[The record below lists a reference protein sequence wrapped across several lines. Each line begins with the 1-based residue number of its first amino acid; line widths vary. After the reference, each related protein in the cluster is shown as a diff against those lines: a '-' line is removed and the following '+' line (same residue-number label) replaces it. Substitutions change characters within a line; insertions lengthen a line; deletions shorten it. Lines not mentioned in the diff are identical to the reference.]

1 MPDDPPTDEP
11 ALRPA
16 RPDAPGEGR
25 AAFGPRIPWK
35 WIILG
40 VVGIGAVFA
49 SYFVRRDARKEA
61 LRDQMVVLHET
72 QLTEV
77 SERYLAFRQRI
88 EGYVQTAH
96 EAGEPEEYV
105 DPRLN
110 IAGLRSGEGLY
121 LRVPA
126 DFAVDQEHIESAA
139 LQMVPDAI
147 GRCLG
152 LAPVSV
158 RGLYEK
164 GYFLTPEWVDNL
176 REEQDMM
183 ALRVLDDQLGRHVQV
198 DVPVVLSMLQADWF
212 MLVIQ
217 QGESRRNDPV
227 DVYLWDLTRNQQ
239 LLRTRIQGRGLLI
252 PVRMR
257 FDGVN
262 NARAPGAPSATSGAA
277 TDCSIASQIR
287 ALTGSEPVNFESGEA
302 VIDAAERAAEEA
314 AAREA
319 EAAAARGEEGAEG
332 APAEEAGED
341 TPGDPDRAE
350 ASADGEEASAP
361 SE

>member
-1 MPDDPPTDEP
+1 M
-11 ALRPA
+11 
-16 RPDAPGEGR
+16 
-25 AAFGPRIPWK
+25 AFGPRIPWK
-35 WIILG
+35 WILLG
-40 VVGIGAVFA
+40 VAGIGLVFG

-61 LRDQMVVLHET
+61 LRDQMLELHED
-72 QLTEV
+72 QLTDV
-77 SERYLAFRQRI
+77 AERYLAFRQRI
-88 EGYVQTAH
+88 EGYVQSAH

-105 DPRLN
+105 HPHLN

-164 GYFLTPEWVDNL
+164 GYFLTPEWVDDL
-176 REEQDMM
+176 RGEQDMM

-217 QGESRRNDPV
+217 QGETRREGAV
-227 DVYLWDLTRNQQ
+227 DVYLWDLDSNQQ
-239 LLRTRIQGRGLLI
+239 LLRTRIQSRGLLV

-257 FDGVN
+257 FEGVQ

-277 TDCSIASQIR
+277 ADCSIASQIR
-287 ALTGSEPVNFESGEA
+287 ALTGSEPVRFESGEA
-302 VIDAAERAAEEA
+302 VIEAAQRAAEEA
-314 AAREA
+314 AERQAEA
-319 EAAAARGEEGAEG
+319 ESAA
-332 APAEEAGED
+332 AEEAGE
-341 TPGDPDRAE
+341 TGE
-350 ASADGEEASAP
+350 SESAGEERAP
-361 SE
+361 ESETGEP